1 MREMT
6 EEVPWYVSLF
16 VSWLPFLT
24 WIALTIWIGR
34 RVGKSLRADDGRPV
48 GQVIDDHARE
58 MRRTNDMLEQ
68 MVKDHRA
75 RLEALEQ
82 RQ

>member
-1 MREMT
+1 MK
-6 EEVPWYVSLF
+6 EEVPWFASLI
-16 VSWLPFLT
+16 VAWLPFII
-24 WIALTIWIGR
+24 WIATTIWIGR
-34 RVGKSLRADDGRPV
+34 RVGKSLRANDGRSV

-75 RLEALEQ
+75 RLETLEQ
-82 RQ
+82 RR